1 MERIDVF
8 GVIEGDD
15 DARVLL
21 EQKTKEEFERGIT
34 SFYERDFT
42 GASVCFNNVLK
53 LNPTD
58 KAAAIFLKRSAN
70 LMISGVPSDWDGI
83 DL

>member
-1 MERIDVF
+1 
-8 GVIEGDD
+8 
-15 DARVLL
+15 
-21 EQKTKEEFERGIT
+21 
-34 SFYERDFT
+34 
-42 GASVCFNNVLK
+42 VCFNNVLK